1 MENQEEKV
9 LWIYE
14 VGHQDRSRWNTQE
27 DYSGYELLSTKTMP
41 ETEANSLLWEHQQN
55 VAESH
60 GEPDMELCE
69 SCQGSGKQN
78 GEECGDCSGEGGW
91 HEEYGEFVEKNS
103 YGKLEEY
110 DPATHYMV
118 STGFPENVK
127 YKRERKLEDL
137 TNSVASGECGIEN
150 LQKELARI
158 GGLIAEKKTKLT
170 NDRLEL
176 MKMEN
181 E

>member
-27 DYSGYELLSTKTMP
+27 DYSSYELLSTEAIP
-41 ETEANSLLWEHQQN
+41 ESEANALLWEHQQN
-55 VAESH
+55 VAESY
-60 GEPDMELCE
+60 GEPDW
-69 SCQGSGKQN
+69 
-78 GEECGDCSGEGGW
+78 EECSACNGAPGNEDCLDCGGDGGW
-91 HEEYGEFVEKNS
+91 SDDYSEFVEKNS
-103 YGKLEEY
+103 YGKLEAY

-118 STGFPENVK
+118 NTDFPENIK

-137 TNSVASGECGIEN
+137 THSVASGERGLEN
-150 LQKELARI
+150 LQKELARL

-170 NDRLEL
+170 KDRLAL